1 MSYRLSARIQA
12 LVPTSLGRK
21 RSMQAPLWF
30 FCETSKSGF
39 PPPLEVLANSKDS
52 TLGAP
57 HVPCLSKAQ
66 VANSE
71 SNWVVLEK
79 CQVHLETTHFL
90 LTPGVLSGAI
100 SMTNRWEEVQLGH
113 QKWFPATHWAGPW
126 GGKAVLIAGSERN
139 QEFQSLPRPPHNHV
153 TTPLPCGSCFFLL
166 YFTQFYFCFHS
177 SKFLYFSTKKKI
189 QKSLGR
195 TVNEMIAI
203 WCLAAMGSSVSFL
216 SIEGKT
222 PVFTLNHLEVET
234 LPTRQLPSKPTL

>member
-12 LVPTSLGRK
+12 QVPTSLGRE

-177 SKFLYFSTKKKI
+177 SKFLYFSSKKKKFRKVWEE
-189 QKSLGR
+189 QSMK
-195 TVNEMIAI
+195 
-203 WCLAAMGSSVSFL
+203 W
-216 SIEGKT
+216 
-222 PVFTLNHLEVET
+222 
-234 LPTRQLPSKPTL
+234 